1 MLLVHHMVVSQ
12 SDRVVWLCEELGLP
26 YDLRVYKRLE
36 SRGAPDEYAALHP
49 YGTAPVITDGD
60 LVLGESGA
68 IVEYICVRHAGARLI
83 VKPDHPEYANYL
95 YWYHFANGSML
106 PAMTSD
112 WVNAA
117 NGTTPQIAKGRG
129 RTERGLAMANRRL
142 GEVPYFAGE
151 ELTAADIMMCLPRF
165 IFKNTSLS
173 EWPSLSAYAKRIE
186 ARPAW
191 QRMMATRELV
201 PS

>member
-1 MLLVHHMVVSQ
+1 MLIVHHMVVSQ

-68 IVEYICVRHAGARLI
+68 IVEYICVRHAGGRLI

-112 WVNAA
+112 WVPQRIRQADRSPAGVAA
-117 NGTTPQIAKGRG
+117 HDGDAGTGT
-129 RTERGLAMANRRL
+129 
-142 GEVPYFAGE
+142 
-151 ELTAADIMMCLPRF
+151 ELTVWRLEHDDKKWEPDEGR
-165 IFKNTSLS
+165 
-173 EWPSLSAYAKRIE
+173 
-186 ARPAW
+186 
-191 QRMMATRELV
+191 
-201 PS
+201 